1 MFCKNCGATIA
12 DGTRFC
18 AACGAT
24 VEAPAAAP
32 VQAQAPVYAQA
43 PVQAQAPV
51 YAQAP
56 VQGQVPVQGQAP
68 VYVQQVYVQ
77 APPSPTMTN
86 FVAWMKGFFV
96 KPIAT
101 IGSAAKSNSH
111 EWALF
116 MAIAIVSYA
125 LGTAVVGSEMM
136 SQLIH
141 SLAGSMASFV
151 DIGSLYPFFAI
162 LGIGILVGA
171 VAFFGVSFGIWLLV
185 SQIFKKQASI
195 INVFNMVS
203 VASLPMAAISIANM
217 LFGLVYSPLTLIL
230 FLAATMMTV
239 ICLYTGIQ
247 KFDKLDKSPFYG
259 FSIVLAI
266 VMLVVCL
273 LGSLYFT
280 AIGNHLMSSVGS
292 MMGSALGGL
301 GDLADLF

>member
-1 MFCKNCGATIA
+1 MFCKNCGAAIA

-32 VQAQAPVYAQA
+32 AAA

-51 YAQAP
+51 YAQA
-56 VQGQVPVQGQAP
+56 PVQGQAP

-86 FVAWMKGFFV
+86 FVAWMKSFFV

-111 EWALF
+111 EWTLF

-125 LGTAVVGSEMM
+125 LGTAVVGAEMV

-141 SLAGSMASFV
+141 SIAGSMASFV
-151 DIGSLYPFFAI
+151 PLGTLYPFFAI
-162 LGIGILVGA
+162 LGIGLLVGA

-195 INVFNMVS
+195 INVFNMVA
-203 VASLPMAAISIANM
+203 VASLPLAAINILNM

-230 FLAATMMTV
+230 FLAAVMMTV

-259 FSIVLAI
+259 FSIVLVI

-273 LGSLYFT
+273 LGSLYLT
-280 AIGNHLMSSVGS
+280 VIGNHLMSSAGS